1 MNTTDIALFES
12 GSGGDFSIV
21 NNDLLMGETLYQ
33 QIYIALFGG
42 NVQESTKASYLET
55 EDRYDYWGN
64 SLIWKDVKTK
74 QFNSETERTI
84 LNTTLN
90 SSGRMSIIQ
99 AIYQDL
105 NYLVAVVTLS
115 VDVEILDT
123 NSLRIIVNI
132 SGKTNQQNK
141 LLQLVFDNA
150 KKEVIIEKI
159 I

>member
-84 LNTTLN
+84 LTTTLN
-90 SSGRMSIIQ
+90 SSGRLSVIQ
-99 AIYQDL
+99 AVYQDL
-105 NYLVAVVTLS
+105 NYLVAVVTFS
-115 VDVEILDT
+115 VDVEIIDT

-150 KKEVIIEKI
+150 KKEIIIEKI